1 MSGGAVRRYLV
12 TGASRGLGKALADGL
27 PGSSDRA
34 ILAARRPPADE
45 PRPGRRWVACD
56 LSRLPESVDAL
67 AAAVGDEPLD
77 VLVCNVGIW
86 EAAAFGPGY
95 RFESSSDAEIRTLLD
110 VNVAST
116 LLLVRRLLPALRRS
130 DNPKIIVI
138 GSISG
143 LDNAGSREV
152 AFAASKFAQR
162 GLVHALR
169 EELRPDRIGV
179 CLVNPG
185 YMATEEVLGDVGP
198 GGEDRTLP
206 LEDIIALIRTVV
218 STSRRTCVKQIDV
231 PAMLDRE

>member
-1 MSGGAVRRYLV
+1 MRRFV
-12 TGASRGLGKALADGL
+12 ITGASRGLGRALADGL
-27 PGSSDRA
+27 PGSADHA
-34 ILAARRPPADE
+34 VLVARRPPSQE
-45 PRPGRRWVACD
+45 PRPGRVWVACD
-56 LSRLPESVDAL
+56 LARLPESVDAL
-67 AAAVGDEPLD
+67 AAAVGDERLD

-86 EAAAFGPGY
+86 ESAAFGPDY
-95 RFESSSDAEIRTLLD
+95 RFESSSDAEIRGVLD

-130 DNPKIIVI
+130 ENPKIIVV

-143 LDNAGSREV
+143 LDNSGTREV

-185 YMATEEVLGDVGP
+185 YLATEEVLGDVGP
-198 GGEDRTLP
+198 AGEDRTIP
-206 LEDIIALIRTVV
+206 LDDVVALVRAVV
-218 STSRRTCVKQIDV
+218 ATSRRTCVKQIDV